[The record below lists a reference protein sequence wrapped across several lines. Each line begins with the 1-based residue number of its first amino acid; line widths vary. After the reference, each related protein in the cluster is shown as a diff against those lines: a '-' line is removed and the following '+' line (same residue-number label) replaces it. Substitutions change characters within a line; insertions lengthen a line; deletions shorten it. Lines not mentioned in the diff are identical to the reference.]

1 MKHLIIL
8 SVVACSTYY
17 ILAYSRILAWLRP
30 RFPRIVQEMLTCSA
44 CSGFWLGAWGGLA
57 LHPLLDAAPTGPVL
71 AWLAQPFLGPDTA
84 VMTAP
89 AQWLTSVWLAALWCC
104 TTTPILF
111 KVMLTSLDFLAA
123 DLRAANA
130 AEDDSNAPQEE

>member
-1 MKHLIIL
+1 MMKHLIIL

-30 RFPRIVQEMLTCSA
+30 WLPRFLQSLLTCSA
-44 CSGFWLGAWGGLA
+44 CSGFWLGAIGGLV
-57 LHPLLDAAPTGPVL
+57 LQPWQGEGLTMGNVLGKGLVVPGPLL
-71 AWLAQPFLGPDTA
+71 
-84 VMTAP
+84 
-89 AQWLTSVWLAALWCC
+89 SALWCC

-123 DLRAANA
+123 DLQAANA